1 VSRAIVPV
9 IALAALVLAG
19 GIVVVALDGDG
30 AVDDE
35 IAAPEPQPNRQVSGD
50 GEPLTDDEAEEG
62 RGEDEADDAPSGEA
76 DDAPSG
82 EADDPPSG
90 EADDTPSGGGEDAP
104 AGTGDADEAPAD
116 GTDAQA
122 DGADTMPGDEDVEVE
137 SNDVERDADD
147 EVTAQDTEDATDGV
161 DEQDRAPGDD
171 EDADPSGS
179 LPETG
184 DTASPM
190 AALLLAGAALLGA
203 RRRETAPVLDRH
215 PVDGRR

>member
-35 IAAPEPQPNRQVSGD
+35 IAAPEPQPDRQVSGD

-62 RGEDEADDAPSGEA
+62 RGEDEADAPSGEA

-82 EADDPPSG
+82 EADD
-90 EADDTPSGGGEDAP
+90 TPSDGGEDAP

-122 DGADTMPGDEDVEVE
+122 DGADTTPGDEDVEVK

-147 EVTAQDTEDATDGV
+147 EVTAQDAEDATDGV

-190 AALLLAGAALLGA
+190 AALLLAGAVLLGA